1 MKRLR
6 KNLKKWDFLYRIVS
20 RIWSRGRNIAIR
32 ARILGARHIGLDEF
46 ENGLLILNRASL
58 LGEKGDLVT
67 TPLDRTIFKYVVDHG
82 EWEPDE
88 SRFLAKLLIE
98 SELNFGSKNS
108 VALIDIGAN
117 SGLVTRQVLRLSG
130 SDCSLVLVEP
140 IPNHVK
146 AIQANLM
153 HLRQKNNLKIVD
165 AALDQTTGERKI
177 LIQDSNRG
185 NSSFLPSAVT
195 NSETKELTVRVF
207 AVEDFVIE
215 YLSSF
220 GKFVIK
226 SDTQGFDSRI
236 LSLLPKQVW
245 QKCEGAVVEI
255 WALPEIETKHVEN
268 LVNMWAHFSVF
279 DWEADGSAP
288 TNLREISSFWL
299 SKSGRSRNLFI
310 RGNIRS
316 R

>member
-46 ENGLLILNRASL
+46 ENALLILNRASL
-58 LGEKGDLVT
+58 LGKKGDLVT
-67 TPLDRTIFKYVVDHG
+67 TPLDRTIFKYVADHG

-88 SRFLAKLLIE
+88 SRFLAKLLVD
-98 SELNFGSKNS
+98 SEVDGRSKVS

-117 SGLVTRQVLRLSG
+117 SGLVTRQVLRLSE
-130 SDCSLVLVEP
+130 SDCSLILVEP

-146 AIQANLM
+146 AIQANLK
-153 HLRQKNNLKIVD
+153 HLRHKNNLKIVE
-165 AALDQTTGERKI
+165 AALDETSGERKI

-185 NSSFLPSAVT
+185 NSSFLSSAVP
-195 NSETKELTVRVF
+195 NLDTKEMTVKVL
-207 AVEDFVIE
+207 AVEQFVSV

-220 GKFVIK
+220 GRFVIK

-236 LSLLPKQVW
+236 LSFLPNEVW
-245 QKCEGAVVEI
+245 QKCEGAVVEV

-268 LVNMWAHFSVF
+268 LIKMWAHFSEF

-310 RGNIRS
+310 RGSIRS

>member
-32 ARILGARHIGLDEF
+32 ARILGARHIGFDEF

-67 TPLDRTIFKYVVDHG
+67 TPLDRTIFKYVADHG

-98 SELNFGSKNS
+98 FELNFGRKNP
-108 VALIDIGAN
+108 VALVDIGAN

-153 HLRQKNNLKIVD
+153 HLRQKNNLKIVE
-165 AALDQTTGERKI
+165 AALDSITGERKI

-185 NSSFLPSAVT
+185 NSSFLSSAVPA
-195 NSETKELTVRVF
+195 SETKELTVKVL
-207 AVEDFVIE
+207 AVEDFVSG
-215 YLSSF
+215 YLSGF
-220 GKFVIK
+220 GRFVIK
-226 SDTQGFDSRI
+226 SDTQGFDSKI
-236 LSLLPKQVW
+236 LSLLPRETW

-255 WALPEIETKHVEN
+255 WALPEIEIMHVES
-268 LVNMWAHFSVF
+268 LINMWTHFSVF
-279 DWEADGSAP
+279 DWEADGSSP
-288 TNLREISSFWL
+288 TNLGEISSFWL
-299 SKSGRSRNLFI
+299 GKSGRSRNLFI
-310 RGNIRS
+310 RGNIPS
-316 R
+316 H

>member
-6 KNLKKWDFLYRIVS
+6 RNLKKYKYLDKNVS
-20 RIWSRGRNIAIR
+20 RISLHLKNIAIR
-32 ARILGARHIGLDEF
+32 ARILGARDIGFDEF

-58 LGEKGDLVT
+58 LGDKGDLVT
-67 TPLDRTIFKYVVDHG
+67 TPLDRTIFKFVADHG
-82 EWEPDE
+82 EWEPEE
-88 SRFLAKLLIE
+88 SRFLAKLLVD
-98 SELNFGSKNS
+98 SEVNGQNKFS

-117 SGLVTRQVLRLSG
+117 SGLVTKQVLRLSG
-130 SDCSLVLVEP
+130 SGCSLVLVEP

-153 HLRQKNNLKIVD
+153 NLPKKNNLKIVE
-165 AALDQTTGERKI
+165 AALDETSGERKI

-185 NSSFLPSAVT
+185 NSSFLSSAVP
-195 NSETKELTVRVF
+195 NLESKELNVKVL

-236 LSLLPKQVW
+236 LSFLPNEVW
-245 QKCEGAVVEI
+245 QKCEGAVVEV

-268 LVNMWAHFSVF
+268 LIKMWTHFSVF

-310 RGNIRS
+310 RGNIPS
-316 R
+316 H

>member
-6 KNLKKWDFLYRIVS
+6 RNLKKYKYLDKNVS
-20 RIWSRGRNIAIR
+20 RISLHLKNIAIR
-32 ARILGARHIGLDEF
+32 ARILGARDIGFDEF

-58 LGEKGDLVT
+58 LGDKGDLVT
-67 TPLDRTIFKYVVDHG
+67 TPLDRTIFKFVADHG
-82 EWEPDE
+82 EWEPEE
-88 SRFLAKLLIE
+88 SRFLAKLLVD
-98 SELNFGSKNS
+98 SEVNGQNKFS

-117 SGLVTRQVLRLSG
+117 SGLVTKQVLRLSG
-130 SDCSLVLVEP
+130 SGCSLVLVEP

-153 HLRQKNNLKIVD
+153 NLPKKNNLKIVE
-165 AALDQTTGERKI
+165 AALDETTGERKI

-185 NSSFLPSAVT
+185 NSSFLSSAVP
-195 NSETKELTVRVF
+195 NLESKELNVKVL
-207 AVEDFVIE
+207 AVEDFVSR
-215 YLSSF
+215 YLNGF
-220 GKFVIK
+220 ERFIIK

-236 LSLLPKQVW
+236 LSLLPKEVW
-245 QKCEGAVVEI
+245 QKCEGAVVEV

-268 LVNMWAHFSVF
+268 LIKMWAHFSVF